1 MFHQN
6 KKNTMG
12 FNFNTFFGYEEAI
25 NGMRDQILIYG
36 FAAIIFS
43 IVALLILAI
52 IFRKAGLVSVISFII
67 NPLLLCLG
75 LTLLI
80 AILPTIVFY
89 TSDSEISG
97 VKMIYSWITIFTGM
111 LLFVI
116 FNLETIKYC
125 FREFGKMSEQK
136 EFRNRKK

>member
-1 MFHQN
+1 ME
-6 KKNTMG
+6 
-12 FNFNTFFGYEEAI
+12 FNFNTFFGYENII

-36 FAAIIFS
+36 FAVIVFS

-52 IFRKAGLVSVISFII
+52 LFRKAGLTSIISFII

-75 LTLLI
+75 LTLII
-80 AILPTIVFY
+80 AILPTVVFY
-89 TSDSEISG
+89 ASDSEISG

-125 FREFGKMSEQK
+125 FREFGKMSEQQ

>member
-1 MFHQN
+1 
-6 KKNTMG
+6 MG

-25 NGMRDQILIYG
+25 NGMRDQILMYG
-36 FAAIIFS
+36 FAVIIFS
-43 IVALLILAI
+43 IVGLLILAI
-52 IFRKAGLVSVISFII
+52 LLRKAGLASIISFII

-75 LTLLI
+75 LTLII

-116 FNLETIKYC
+116 FNLESIKYC
-125 FREFGKMSEQK
+125 FREFGKMSEKQ
-136 EFRNRKK
+136 EFRNRKKYK